1 MRDTS
6 VIIVWSRPIKRIKNV
21 KTDDGIIRTVYS
33 SLQLGFFCFLCLLC
47 FLHLLYLVCGSF
59 FGFRGS
65 CERVRPKQSFFFH
78 CQTAIRTN
86 LFANT
91 HFALI
96 CFGSSPR
103 CVLLFF
109 FTFLHFL
116 SQPCSVLGLTKHL
129 LVACLLPLYRTLF
142 FWVFC
147 IGKSLCNSSALKI
160 IYFTALTIAFCRV
173 FALRLCRKLSS
184 AFTFDLLD
192 KLLLLLQLLLL
203 LLLPSLDI
211 LSISAFVQRT
221 KNFFFFKPL
230 AVRKGFPSCC
240 SCFRF
245 SSSPAPG

>member
-1 MRDTS
+1 M
-6 VIIVWSRPIKRIKNV
+6 P
-21 KTDDGIIRTVYS
+21 
-33 SLQLGFFCFLCLLC
+33 
-47 FLHLLYLVCGSF
+47 
-59 FGFRGS
+59 
-65 CERVRPKQSFFFH
+65 
-78 CQTAIRTN
+78 
-86 LFANT
+86 T

-103 CVLLFF
+103 CVLFFLFS
-109 FTFLHFL
+109 FLHFL
-116 SQPCSVLGLTKHL
+116 WQPCSVLGHTKHL

-160 IYFTALTIAFCRV
+160 IYFTALTIAFRRV

-203 LLLPSLDI
+203 LLPSLDT

-221 KNFFFFKPL
+221 KNFFKPL

>member
-1 MRDTS
+1 M
-6 VIIVWSRPIKRIKNV
+6 P
-21 KTDDGIIRTVYS
+21 
-33 SLQLGFFCFLCLLC
+33 SLFSPPSLPCLWFF
-47 FLHLLYLVCGSF
+47 F

-103 CVLLFF
+103 CVLFFLFS
-109 FTFLHFL
+109 FLHFL
-116 SQPCSVLGLTKHL
+116 WQSCSVLGLTKHL

-147 IGKSLCNSSALKI
+147 IGKSLCNWSALKI
-160 IYFTALTIAFCRV
+160 IYFTALTIAFRRV

-192 KLLLLLQLLLL
+192 KLLLLL
-203 LLLPSLDI
+203 LLPSLDT

-221 KNFFFFKPL
+221 KNFFKPL

>member
-47 FLHLLYLVCGSF
+47 FLHLLYLVCGSLV
-59 FGFRGS
+59 GFLALEG
-65 CERVRPKQSFFFH
+65 VRPKQRFFFH

-103 CVLLFF
+103 CVLFFLFS
-109 FTFLHFL
+109 FLW
-116 SQPCSVLGLTKHL
+116 QPCSVLGLTKHL

-142 FWVFC
+142 FGSFVL
-147 IGKSLCNSSALKI
+147 GK
-160 IYFTALTIAFCRV
+160 V
-173 FALRLCRKLSS
+173 FAIR
-184 AFTFDLLD
+184 
-192 KLLLLLQLLLL
+192 
-203 LLLPSLDI
+203 
-211 LSISAFVQRT
+211 
-221 KNFFFFKPL
+221 
-230 AVRKGFPSCC
+230 VR
-240 SCFRF
+240 
-245 SSSPAPG
+245 